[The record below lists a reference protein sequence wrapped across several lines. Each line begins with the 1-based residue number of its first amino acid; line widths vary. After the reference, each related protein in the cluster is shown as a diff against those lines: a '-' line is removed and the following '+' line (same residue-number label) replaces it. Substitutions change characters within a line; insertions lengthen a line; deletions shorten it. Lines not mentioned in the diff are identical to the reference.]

1 MQNTLLRERTC
12 LNVNFILFEW
22 DTKKVGWRELEPALE
37 KKKPN
42 TFQFVFL
49 QRNVSSYKRDNGVIS
64 NY

>member
-12 LNVNFILFEW
+12 LNMNFIPFEW
-22 DTKKVGWRELEPALE
+22 DTKKVGWRELEPAVE
-37 KKKPN
+37 KKN
-42 TFQFVFL
+42 HTFQFVFL